1 MLESY
6 NINSILEAIEDLN
19 KKTKKVKDLNK
30 IEVLKNDDI
39 SPQVDKII
47 REAEE
52 YKKKNLSKLD
62 TKTSSL
68 DQGVSNDQLFS
79 NVEQDKTIL
88 LNEKTEL
95 EKKIDE
101 MKVSF
106 NKENT
111 ELKTKLEYQ
120 SIIYKEDYEKL
131 IIENND
137 IKQRLKN
144 AKQQINSFKESKLEL
159 EAAISN
165 LNNVLSKSSIVANIT
180 PIDFSSKNDIE
191 VLDSE
196 KNKEIKD

>member
-1 MLESY
+1 MNESY

-19 KKTKKVKDLNK
+19 KKTKKITDLNK
-30 IEVLKNDDI
+30 IEVLKNDDV
-39 SPQVDKII
+39 PAQVDKII
-47 REAEE
+47 REAED
-52 YKKKNLSKLD
+52 YKKKKLSKLD

-79 NVEQDKTIL
+79 EVGQNKTIL
-88 LNEKTEL
+88 LNEKIKL

-101 MKVSF
+101 IKVSF
-106 NKENT
+106 NKEIT
-111 ELKTKLEYQ
+111 ELKTKLEYR

-165 LNNVLSKSSIVANIT
+165 LNNVLSKSSIVGNIT
-180 PIDFSSKNDIE
+180 PIDFSSKNNAE
-191 VLDSE
+191 ELDLE
-196 KNKEIKD
+196 KNKDIKD

>member
-106 NKENT
+106 NKEIT

>member
-1 MLESY
+1 MNESY

-19 KKTKKVKDLNK
+19 KKTKKITDLNK
-30 IEVLKNDDI
+30 IEVLKNDDV
-39 SPQVDKII
+39 PVQVDKII
-47 REAEE
+47 REAED
-52 YKKKNLSKLD
+52 YKKKKLSKLD

-79 NVEQDKTIL
+79 EVGQNKTIL
-88 LNEKTEL
+88 LNEKIKL

-101 MKVSF
+101 IKVSF
-106 NKENT
+106 NKEIT
-111 ELKTKLEYQ
+111 ELKTKLEYR

-165 LNNVLSKSSIVANIT
+165 LNNVLSKSSIVGNIT
-180 PIDFSSKNDIE
+180 PIDFSSKNNAE
-191 VLDSE
+191 ELDLE
-196 KNKEIKD
+196 KNKDIKD

>member
-1 MLESY
+1 VNESY

-19 KKTKKVKDLNK
+19 KKTKKITDLNK
-30 IEVLKNDDI
+30 IEVLKNDDV
-39 SPQVDKII
+39 PAQVDKII
-47 REAEE
+47 REAED
-52 YKKKNLSKLD
+52 YKKKKLSKLD

-79 NVEQDKTIL
+79 EVGQNKTIL
-88 LNEKTEL
+88 LNEKIKL

-101 MKVSF
+101 IKVSF
-106 NKENT
+106 NKEIT
-111 ELKTKLEYQ
+111 ELKTKLEYR

-165 LNNVLSKSSIVANIT
+165 LNNVLSKSSIVGNIT
-180 PIDFSSKNDIE
+180 PIDFSSKNNAE
-191 VLDSE
+191 ELDLE
-196 KNKEIKD
+196 KNKDIKD

>member
-1 MLESY
+1 VNESY

-19 KKTKKVKDLNK
+19 KKTKKITDLNK
-30 IEVLKNDDI
+30 IEVLKNDDV
-39 SPQVDKII
+39 PVQVDKII
-47 REAEE
+47 REAED
-52 YKKKNLSKLD
+52 YKKKKLSKLD

-79 NVEQDKTIL
+79 EVGQNKTIL
-88 LNEKTEL
+88 LNEKIKL

-101 MKVSF
+101 IKVSF
-106 NKENT
+106 NKEIT
-111 ELKTKLEYQ
+111 ELKTKLEYR